1 MITKLN
7 LKQFLVLLGFQPS
20 ISNENLFE
28 LYVEKV
34 DSIVKV
40 DFEAEKILYPKGV
53 SADRNTTKNFSKD
66 ENFVVLDCVVQL
78 LKIGYRPEHIVL
90 EPKTPGGR
98 EDSFFYGDILI
109 WDNNKRPYLL
119 IECKTTNNGSDDQ
132 FAKAWEKA
140 KIDGGQLF
148 NYYNTYRQ
156 AQYLCLYT
164 ADCID
169 TDVKRQYYSIQ
180 MNDIDEIVGGKKN
193 LLTYK
198 RVREDLGGKD
208 AYFRVWKQTYDYNH
222 ETSGIFEEEY
232 EPFNIGQHKRKFDGL
247 LDVGSSVIDKKYHHF
262 RETLRKYNVASHENA
277 FDKLVNLFLAKI
289 VDEDVNKDDLQF
301 CWKGQAHDD
310 YYKFQDR
317 LQRLY
322 KIGME
327 DYLNEIV
334 TYVDDSDVEN
344 AFHLHKSQPDAIKE
358 TIIDYFHQIKF
369 YSNSDFGFLDVHNEE
384 LFRQN
389 SVILKE
395 MVFMLQDIKIRDNKQ
410 PQFLGNLFEN
420 FLDQGVRQNEGQ
432 FFTPIPIACFMV
444 SSLPLKEILEKTDY
458 KPYMIDY
465 ACGAGH
471 FLTEYANQIKKII
484 GNLQNGNNEIDVK
497 ECFRRIYGIEK
508 EYRLSKVSKISSFM
522 YNQEGIN
529 IIYGDALQDY
539 SNVKEGTFNVLI
551 ANPPFRVTGFL
562 ETLSE
567 EQIAKY
573 DLSSYIEASNYR
585 SFNNIE
591 YYFVEKAKRVLS
603 TNGVAAIILPNTMR
617 TDSDTMAIKTRELLL
632 KAFDIISIVELSG
645 RTFGKT
651 ATATSILFLRKRPDD
666 VAKYAKQRV
675 DLWFNNDHSQDY
687 RFKDEY
693 LLSDYCEFIGISEDD
708 YSSLINKTPSENL
721 FQSEFWENYFNSIK
735 SGSHYVYLSEKEL
748 SDDYTEQ
755 DRKKELEEYLYST
768 IIGIEKEKME
778 FYILTKQTPNPVVVV
793 KVPTESTAAEKAFL
807 GYEWSS
813 AKNNEGAHVIGIQ
826 ESASPD
832 EIQKKGWDRIVTPLY
847 NPIDLY
853 DPNKINNLIRENFN
867 DNVELN
873 ITDEEIKKYVNVYP
887 LYDLIDFATS
897 HFDKAIGT
905 TSVHQY
911 PEIETTLEVGKLG
924 KIAPM
929 VTNKV
934 PSSTIRIENYISTDN
949 MLQNRAGIEKFDGTI
964 SSANLTEYKKG
975 DILVS
980 NIRPY
985 LKKIW
990 LADCD
995 GGCSNDVLVFR
1006 NIADNI
1012 TNEYLYCILASS
1024 VFFDYMMV
1032 GKTGTKMPRGNK
1044 RAIPNFKIPLLDP
1057 QKQADF
1063 IKEIQK
1069 IERRYNS
1076 LKNITGKR
1084 LKTSSVVKQFEEYEN
1099 SKLEVF
1105 NKYLNSD
1112 NNR

>member
-34 DSIVKV
+34 DSFVKV

-53 SADRNTTKNFSKD
+53 SADRDTTKNFSKD

-98 EDSFFYGDILI
+98 EDSFFYGDVLI

-140 KIDGGQLF
+140 KVDGGQLF

-156 AQYLCLYT
+156 ARYLCLYT

-198 RVREDLGGKD
+198 RVREDLGGKE

-247 LDVGSSVIDKKYHHF
+247 LDVDSIVIDKKYHHF

-395 MVFMLQDIKIRDNKQ
+395 MVFMLQDIKIRGNKQ

-484 GNLQNGNNEIDVK
+484 GNVQNGHDEIDVK

-539 SNVKEGTFNVLI
+539 SNVKDGTFNVLI

-591 YYFVEKAKRVLS
+591 YYFVEKAKKILS
-603 TNGVAAIILPNTMR
+603 TNGVAAIILPNTTR

-675 DLWFNNDHSQDY
+675 ELWFNNDHSQDY
-687 RFKDEY
+687 RFKDEH

-721 FQSEFWENYFNSIK
+721 LQSEFWENYFDSIK

-755 DRKKELEEYLYST
+755 DRKKELDEYLYST

-793 KVPTESTAAEKAFL
+793 KVPTESTAAEKVFL

-813 AKNNEGAHVIGIQ
+813 AKNNEGAHVLGIQ
-826 ESASPD
+826 ESANPD

-853 DPNKINNLIRENFN
+853 DPNKINNLIRENYN

-873 ITDEEIKKYVNVYP
+873 ITDEEIKKYVKVYP

-1063 IKEIQK
+1063 VKEIQK

-1084 LKTSSVVKQFEEYEN
+1084 LKTNSVVKQFEEYEN

>member
-7 LKQFLVLLGFQPS
+7 LKQSLVSLGFQPS
-20 ISNENLFE
+20 SSNENLFE
-28 LYVEKV
+28 LYIEKV

-40 DFEAEKILYPKGV
+40 DFEGEKILYPKGV
-53 SADRNTTKNFSKD
+53 LADRDTTKNFSKN

-98 EDSFFYGDILI
+98 EDSFFYGDVLV
-109 WDNNKRPYLL
+109 WDNSKRPYLL
-119 IECKTTNNGSDDQ
+119 IECKTTENGSDDQ
-132 FAKAWEKA
+132 FTKAWEKA

-156 AQYLCLYT
+156 AQYLCLFTSDYV
-164 ADCID
+164 DKDI
-169 TDVKRQYYSIQ
+169 KRQYYSIQ

-208 AYFRVWKQTYDYNH
+208 AYFKVWKQTYDCFAENF
-222 ETSGIFEEEY
+222 GIFEEEY
-232 EPFNIGQHKRKFDGL
+232 EPFNIGQRKRKIDGL
-247 LDVGSSVIDKKYHHF
+247 SDVDSIVIDKKYHLF

-389 SVILKE
+389 SVILKD
-395 MVFMLQDIKIRDNKQ
+395 MVFMLQDIKIRNNKQ

-444 SSLPLKEILEKTDY
+444 SSLPLKETLEKADY

-471 FLTEYANQIKKII
+471 FLTEYASQIKKII
-484 GNLQNGNNEIDVK
+484 DELQDGKNVIDIK
-497 ECFRRIYGIEK
+497 ECFKRIYGIEK

-539 SNVKEGTFNVLI
+539 SNVKDGSFNVLI
-551 ANPPFRVTGFL
+551 TNPPFRVTGFL

-567 EQIAKY
+567 EQISKY
-573 DLSSYIEASNYR
+573 DLSSYIDPSNYR

-591 YYFVEKAKRVLS
+591 YYFVEKAKKVLS
-603 TNGVAAIILPNTMR
+603 TNGIAAIILPNTTR
-617 TDSDTMAIKTRELLL
+617 TDNDTMAIKTREIILR
-632 KAFDIISIVELSG
+632 AFDIVSIVELSG

-651 ATATSILFLRKRPDD
+651 ATATSILFLRRRPDD
-666 VAKYAKQRV
+666 IARYAKQRV
-675 DLWFNNDHSQDY
+675 ELWFNNDHSQDY
-687 RFKDEY
+687 RFKDVH
-693 LLSDYCEFIGISEDD
+693 LLSDYCEHIGVTEED
-708 YSSLINKTPSENL
+708 YSSLINKTPNENL
-721 FQSEFWENYFNSIK
+721 IQSEFWENYYDSIK
-735 SGSHYVYLSEKEL
+735 DSSLYVSIAEKDL

-755 DRKKELEEYLYST
+755 ERNKELEDFLVSY
-768 IIGIEKEKME
+768 IIDIEKEKLE
-778 FYILTKQTPNPVVVV
+778 FFILTKKTPNPVVVV
-793 KVPTESTAAEKAFL
+793 KVPTGSTAAEKAFL

-813 AKNNEGAHVIGIQ
+813 AKNNEGAHVIGVQ
-826 ESASPD
+826 ESANPD
-832 EIQKKGWDRIVTPLY
+832 EIQRKGWDRIVTPLY
-847 NPIDLY
+847 NPIDFY
-853 DPNKINNLIRENFN
+853 DPHKINSIIRENFK

-873 ITDEEIKKYVNVYP
+873 ITDEELKKYVNIYP
-887 LYDLIDFATS
+887 LCDLIDFATS
-897 HFDKAIGT
+897 RFDKAIGT
-905 TSVHQY
+905 TSVLQY

-924 KIAPM
+924 KIAPL

-934 PSSTIRIENYISTDN
+934 PSTSIRIENYISTDN
-949 MLQNRAGIEKFDGTI
+949 MLQNRAGIEKFDGSI

-1012 TNEYLYCILASS
+1012 SNEYLYCILASS

-1044 RAIPNFKIPLLDP
+1044 RAIPNFKVPLLEP
-1057 QKQADF
+1057 VKQADF
-1063 IKEIQK
+1063 VKEILK
-1069 IERRYNS
+1069 IEKRYNS

-1084 LKTSSVVKQFEEYEN
+1084 LKTSSVIKQFEEYEN
-1099 SKLEVF
+1099 AKLAVF
-1105 NKYLNSD
+1105 NKYLNFEQ
-1112 NNR
+1112 

>member
-7 LKQFLVLLGFQPS
+7 LKQSLVSLGFQPS
-20 ISNENLFE
+20 SSNQNLYE
-28 LYVEKV
+28 LYIEKV

-40 DFEAEKILYPKGV
+40 DFESEKILYPKGV
-53 SADRNTTKNFSKD
+53 SADRATTKNFSKN

-98 EDSFFYGDILI
+98 EDSFFYGDILV
-109 WDNNKRPYLL
+109 WDNSKRPYLL
-119 IECKTTNNGSDDQ
+119 IECKTTENGSDDQ
-132 FAKAWEKA
+132 FTKAWEKA

-156 AQYLCLYT
+156 AQYLCLY
-164 ADCID
+164 ASDYVD
-169 TDVKRQYYSIQ
+169 TSVKRQYYSIQ

-208 AYFRVWKQTYDYNH
+208 AYFRVWKQTYGCHSENF
-222 ETSGIFEEEY
+222 GIFEEEY
-232 EPFNIGQHKRKFDGL
+232 EPFNIGQQKRNIDDL
-247 LDVGSSVIDKKYHHF
+247 LDVDSIVIDKKYHHF

-289 VDEDVNKDDLQF
+289 VDEDINKDDLQF

-389 SVILKE
+389 AVILKD
-395 MVFMLQDIKIRDNKQ
+395 MVFMLQDIKIRNNKQ

-444 SSLPLKEILEKTDY
+444 SSLPLKDTLEKTDY

-471 FLTEYANQIKKII
+471 FLTEYASQVKKIVE
-484 GNLQNGNNEIDVK
+484 NLQDGDTKIDVK
-497 ECFRRIYGIEK
+497 ECFKRIYGIEK

-539 SNVKEGTFNVLI
+539 ANVKDGSFNVLI

-573 DLSSYIEASNYR
+573 DLSSYIEPSNYR

-591 YYFVEKAKRVLS
+591 YYFVEKAKKVLS
-603 TNGVAAIILPNTMR
+603 TNGIAAIILPNTTR
-617 TDSDTMAIKTRELLL
+617 TDNDTMAIKTREILLR
-632 KAFDIISIVELSG
+632 AFDIISIVELSG

-651 ATATSILFLRKRPDD
+651 ATATSILFLRRRPDD

-687 RFKDEY
+687 RFKDEH
-693 LLSDYCEFIGISEDD
+693 LLTDYCEYIGIAEED
-708 YSSLINKTPSENL
+708 YSSLINKSPNENL
-721 FQSEFWENYFNSIK
+721 LQSEFWENYYDSIK
-735 SGSHYVYLSEKEL
+735 DSNQYVSIAEKEL

-755 DRKKELEEYLYST
+755 ERNKDLEQLVVSY
-768 IIGIEKEKME
+768 IIDIEKEKLE
-778 FYILTKQTPNPVVVV
+778 FFILTKKTPNSVVVV
-793 KVPTESTAAEKAFL
+793 KVPTESSIAEKAFL
-807 GYEWSS
+807 GYEWST
-813 AKNNEGAHVIGIQ
+813 AKNYEGAHVLGVQ
-826 ESASPD
+826 ESANPD
-832 EIQKKGWDRIVTPLY
+832 EIQRKGWDRIMTPLY
-847 NPIDLY
+847 NPIDLF
-853 DPNKINNLIRENFN
+853 DPHKINSLIRENYKE
-867 DNVELN
+867 NVELN
-873 ITDEEIKKYVNVYP
+873 ITDEEIKKCVNIYP
-887 LYDLIDFATS
+887 LCDLIDFATS
-897 HFDKAIGT
+897 RFDKAIGT
-905 TSVHQY
+905 TSMLQY
-911 PEIETTLEVGKLG
+911 PEIETTLDVGKLG

-934 PSSTIRIENYISTDN
+934 PSTSIRIGNYISTDN
-949 MLQNRAGIEKFDGTI
+949 MLQNRAGIEKYDGSI

-1006 NIADNI
+1006 NIANNI
-1012 TNEYLYCILASS
+1012 SNEYLYCILSSS

-1044 RAIPNFKIPLLDP
+1044 RAIPNFKVPLLDP
-1057 QKQADF
+1057 AKQADF
-1063 IKEIQK
+1063 VKEILK
-1069 IERRYNS
+1069 IEKRYNS

-1099 SKLEVF
+1099 SKLAVF
-1105 NKYLNSD
+1105 NKYLNFEQ
-1112 NNR
+1112 

>member
-34 DSIVKV
+34 DSFVKV
-40 DFEAEKILYPKGV
+40 DFEVEKILYPKGV
-53 SADRNTTKNFSKD
+53 SADRDTTKNFSKD

-98 EDSFFYGDILI
+98 EDSFFYGDVLI

-140 KIDGGQLF
+140 KVDGGQLF

-156 AQYLCLYT
+156 ARYLCLYT

-198 RVREDLGGKD
+198 RVREDLGGKE

-247 LDVGSSVIDKKYHHF
+247 LDVDSIVIDKKYHHF

-395 MVFMLQDIKIRDNKQ
+395 MVFMLQDIKIRGNKQ

-471 FLTEYANQIKKII
+471 F
-484 GNLQNGNNEIDVK
+484 
-497 ECFRRIYGIEK
+497 
-508 EYRLSKVSKISSFM
+508 
-522 YNQEGIN
+522 
-529 IIYGDALQDY
+529 
-539 SNVKEGTFNVLI
+539 
-551 ANPPFRVTGFL
+551 
-562 ETLSE
+562 
-567 EQIAKY
+567 
-573 DLSSYIEASNYR
+573 
-585 SFNNIE
+585 
-591 YYFVEKAKRVLS
+591 
-603 TNGVAAIILPNTMR
+603 
-617 TDSDTMAIKTRELLL
+617 
-632 KAFDIISIVELSG
+632 
-645 RTFGKT
+645 
-651 ATATSILFLRKRPDD
+651 
-666 VAKYAKQRV
+666 
-675 DLWFNNDHSQDY
+675 
-687 RFKDEY
+687 
-693 LLSDYCEFIGISEDD
+693 
-708 YSSLINKTPSENL
+708 
-721 FQSEFWENYFNSIK
+721 
-735 SGSHYVYLSEKEL
+735 
-748 SDDYTEQ
+748 
-755 DRKKELEEYLYST
+755 
-768 IIGIEKEKME
+768 
-778 FYILTKQTPNPVVVV
+778 
-793 KVPTESTAAEKAFL
+793 
-807 GYEWSS
+807 
-813 AKNNEGAHVIGIQ
+813 
-826 ESASPD
+826 
-832 EIQKKGWDRIVTPLY
+832 
-847 NPIDLY
+847 
-853 DPNKINNLIRENFN
+853 
-867 DNVELN
+867 
-873 ITDEEIKKYVNVYP
+873 
-887 LYDLIDFATS
+887 
-897 HFDKAIGT
+897 
-905 TSVHQY
+905 QY
-911 PEIETTLEVGKLG
+911 
-924 KIAPM
+924 
-929 VTNKV
+929 
-934 PSSTIRIENYISTDN
+934 
-949 MLQNRAGIEKFDGTI
+949 
-964 SSANLTEYKKG
+964 
-975 DILVS
+975 
-980 NIRPY
+980 
-985 LKKIW
+985 
-990 LADCD
+990 
-995 GGCSNDVLVFR
+995 
-1006 NIADNI
+1006 
-1012 TNEYLYCILASS
+1012 
-1024 VFFDYMMV
+1024 
-1032 GKTGTKMPRGNK
+1032 
-1044 RAIPNFKIPLLDP
+1044 
-1057 QKQADF
+1057 
-1063 IKEIQK
+1063 
-1069 IERRYNS
+1069 
-1076 LKNITGKR
+1076 
-1084 LKTSSVVKQFEEYEN
+1084 
-1099 SKLEVF
+1099 
-1105 NKYLNSD
+1105 
-1112 NNR
+1112 

>member
-7 LKQFLVLLGFQPS
+7 LKQSLVSLGFQPS
-20 ISNENLFE
+20 SSNQNLYE
-28 LYVEKV
+28 LYIEKV

-40 DFEAEKILYPKGV
+40 DFESEKILYPKGV
-53 SADRNTTKNFSKD
+53 SADRATTKNFSKN

-98 EDSFFYGDILI
+98 EDSFFYGDILV
-109 WDNNKRPYLL
+109 WDNSKRPYLL
-119 IECKTTNNGSDDQ
+119 IECKTTENGSDDQ
-132 FAKAWEKA
+132 LTKAWEKA

-156 AQYLCLYT
+156 AQYLCLY
-164 ADCID
+164 ASDYVD
-169 TDVKRQYYSIQ
+169 TSVKRQYYSIQ

-208 AYFRVWKQTYDYNH
+208 AYFRVWKQTYGCHSENF
-222 ETSGIFEEEY
+222 GIFEEEY
-232 EPFNIGQHKRKFDGL
+232 EPFNIGQQKRNIDDL
-247 LDVGSSVIDKKYHHF
+247 LDVDSIVIDKKYHHF

-289 VDEDVNKDDLQF
+289 VDEDINKDDLQF

-389 SVILKE
+389 AVILKD
-395 MVFMLQDIKIRDNKQ
+395 MVFMLQDIKIRNNKQ

-444 SSLPLKEILEKTDY
+444 SSLPLKDTLEKTDY

-471 FLTEYANQIKKII
+471 FLTEYASQVKKIVE
-484 GNLQNGNNEIDVK
+484 NLQDGDTEIDVK
-497 ECFRRIYGIEK
+497 ECFKRIYGIEK

-539 SNVKEGTFNVLI
+539 ANVKDGSFNVLI

-573 DLSSYIEASNYR
+573 DLSSYIEPSNYR

-591 YYFVEKAKRVLS
+591 YYFVEKAKKVLS
-603 TNGVAAIILPNTMR
+603 TNGIAAIILPNTTR
-617 TDSDTMAIKTRELLL
+617 TDNDTMAIKTREILLR
-632 KAFDIISIVELSG
+632 AFDIISIVELSG

-651 ATATSILFLRKRPDD
+651 ATATSILFLRRRPDD

-693 LLSDYCEFIGISEDD
+693 LLTDYCEYIGIAEED
-708 YSSLINKTPSENL
+708 YSSLINKSPNENL
-721 FQSEFWENYFNSIK
+721 LQSEFWENYYDSIK
-735 SGSHYVYLSEKEL
+735 DSNQYVSIAEKEL

-755 DRKKELEEYLYST
+755 ERNKDLEQLVVSY
-768 IIGIEKEKME
+768 IIDIEKEKLE
-778 FYILTKQTPNPVVVV
+778 FFILTKKTPNSVVVV
-793 KVPTESTAAEKAFL
+793 KVPTESSVAEKAFL
-807 GYEWSS
+807 GYEWST
-813 AKNNEGAHVIGIQ
+813 AKNYEGAHVLGVQ
-826 ESASPD
+826 ESANPD
-832 EIQKKGWDRIVTPLY
+832 EIQRKGWDRIMTPLY
-847 NPIDLY
+847 NPIDLF
-853 DPNKINNLIRENFN
+853 DPHKINSLIRENYKE
-867 DNVELN
+867 NVELN
-873 ITDEEIKKYVNVYP
+873 ITDEEIKKCVNIYP
-887 LYDLIDFATS
+887 LCDLIDFATS
-897 HFDKAIGT
+897 RFDKAIGT
-905 TSVHQY
+905 TSMLQY
-911 PEIETTLEVGKLG
+911 PEIETTLDVGKLG

-934 PSSTIRIENYISTDN
+934 PSTSIRIGNYISTDN
-949 MLQNRAGIEKFDGTI
+949 MLQNRAGIEKFDGSI

-1006 NIADNI
+1006 NIANNI
-1012 TNEYLYCILASS
+1012 SNEYLYCILSSS

-1044 RAIPNFKIPLLDP
+1044 RAIPNFKVPLLDP
-1057 QKQADF
+1057 VKQADF
-1063 IKEIQK
+1063 VKEILK
-1069 IERRYNS
+1069 IEKRYNS

-1084 LKTSSVVKQFEEYEN
+1084 LKISSVVKQFEEYEN
-1099 SKLEVF
+1099 SKLAVF
-1105 NKYLNSD
+1105 NKYLNSEQ
-1112 NNR
+1112 